1 MRLENIIYWSVGSF
15 FAIMLLPS
23 LFGSMGRQWT
33 SELPSQFDATERMS
47 RGSSS
52 NTERGLYCGAII
64 YRLSLD
70 QTKDIRSKGVAV
82 FASALTGPE
91 GLKYGDWKPTPVPKP
106 LYDQF
111 VFGPPDHEVGLS
123 CSRISDEKY
132 WRAAAE
138 AVGNYYATN
147 GEALILLNTVQ
158 LRDHPMAYA
167 QVGYFFTHFKRQET
181 SEPPSKRRN

>member
-52 NTERGLYCGAII
+52 NAERGVYCGAII
-64 YRLSLD
+64 YMLSLD

-82 FASALTGPE
+82 FASDLTGPD
-91 GLKYGDWKPTPVPKP
+91 GLKYGEWKPTPVPQA

-132 WRAAAE
+132 WRDAAKT
-138 AVGNYYATN
+138 VGNYYTTN
-147 GEALILLNTVQ
+147 GKAMMLLNTVQ
-158 LRDHPMAYA
+158 LREHPMAYA
-167 QVGYFFTHFKRQET
+167 QVGYFYTHFKRQEN
-181 SEPPSKRRN
+181 SELPSKKRN